1 MPRESNAFWRFS
13 LRAYRL
19 PGVEA
24 VCLALQDGCAT
35 DTNLLLYCCWLGS
48 TGRAIDKRGLRRAM
62 AAVARLQADAI
73 LPLRKVRRALK
84 ATPPGLP
91 QEWGAELRKR
101 IGAVEL
107 DLEYL
112 EQCALFQQA
121 QTLPPPVRQLPPRA
135 AARVSI
141 GRYLA
146 LLPVPPVALAQHDV
160 ETLLD
165 ACFPP
170 SGVDSANSGHS

>member
-1 MPRESNAFWRFS
+1 MHRAPNALWRYS
-13 LRAYRL
+13 LHAYRL

-24 VCLALQDGCAT
+24 ACLALQDGWAT
-35 DTNLLLYCCWLGS
+35 DTNLLLLCCWMGS
-48 TGRAIDKRGLRRAM
+48 TGRALDKRGLRRAM
-62 AAVARLQADAI
+62 ATVARLQAEAI
-73 LPLRKVRRALK
+73 LPLRQVRRALK
-84 ATPPGLP
+84 AAPPGLP
-91 QEWGAELRKR
+91 LEWGAELRQR

-112 EQCALFQQA
+112 EQAALFQQA
-121 QTLPPPVRQLPPRA
+121 QTLSPAAGPLPHRA
-135 AARVSI
+135 AARASI

-146 LLPVPPVALAQHDV
+146 LLAVPPRAIEQRHI

-170 SGVDSANSGHS
+170 PPRG